1 MSQRNVIFAIAVAF
15 LTFGLVTASPS
26 SVLAATGDISTVAGG
41 GINEGAPASNAGTL
55 WPWSVFLDSSGNIY
69 ISDWGGSRIQK
80 IDAATGIMNTIVG
93 NGLSGR
99 VIGDAGAGLPA
110 DQLTISGPAY
120 NAADSQGNVYFR
132 FQGGIHKADP
142 SGNVTFVTNGTTP
155 MAVDD
160 NDNFYYRDG
169 GTVQKIDAATGV
181 KSFIV
186 GSQPLSGPNGLST
199 DAAGNLYFVNQWQHQ
214 AFKITP
220 SGSVT
225 LFAGDGARVGDNGD
239 GQFAGDGG
247 TAILASLNR
256 AMSTT
261 VDANGNVYIA
271 DIDNARIRRVDGTTG
286 IISTVVGNGTQTI
299 PPWETGGETY
309 MGGDGGQGTDAM
321 LGAEVYLEV
330 DDTGNLYIA
339 DTFNGRIRK
348 LDVASGII
356 TTIAGGPQRL
366 SGPQGLY
373 IDGAGNVF
381 LADTYNNRIL
391 KIDASG
397 NVSVVAGNSN
407 NDYSGDGG
415 PATDAGING
424 PADVAVS
431 STGEIF
437 IVDQGNQVIRRVDS
451 SGIIT
456 TVAGNNTQGFSG
468 DDGPATSAAINNPW
482 AVDLNASGD
491 IFIADQGNS
500 RIRKVAV
507 ATGVISTIAGG
518 GTSQADTLALEVEL
532 SQPTD
537 VFIDDAGTV
546 FIGEAAGVS
555 KRVRKIDGSGNLVTV
570 AGTGESGFS
579 GDGGLAT
586 DATISEAS
594 RIHVTASGDIYIWDS
609 ANHRARKVDAATGI
623 ITTVV
628 GNGNPGFTG
637 DG

>member
-397 NVSVVAGNSN
+397 NVSVVAGNGN

>member
-1 MSQRNVIFAIAVAF
+1 
-15 LTFGLVTASPS
+15 
-26 SVLAATGDISTVAGG
+26 
-41 GINEGAPASNAGTL
+41 
-55 WPWSVFLDSSGNIY
+55 
-69 ISDWGGSRIQK
+69 
-80 IDAATGIMNTIVG
+80 
-93 NGLSGR
+93 
-99 VIGDAGAGLPA
+99 
-110 DQLTISGPAY
+110 
-120 NAADSQGNVYFR
+120 
-132 FQGGIHKADP
+132 
-142 SGNVTFVTNGTTP
+142 
-155 MAVDD
+155 
-160 NDNFYYRDG
+160 
-169 GTVQKIDAATGV
+169 
-181 KSFIV
+181 
-186 GSQPLSGPNGLST
+186 
-199 DAAGNLYFVNQWQHQ
+199 
-214 AFKITP
+214 
-220 SGSVT
+220 
-225 LFAGDGARVGDNGD
+225 
-239 GQFAGDGG
+239 
-247 TAILASLNR
+247 
-256 AMSTT
+256 
-261 VDANGNVYIA
+261 
-271 DIDNARIRRVDGTTG
+271 
-286 IISTVVGNGTQTI
+286 
-299 PPWETGGETY
+299 
-309 MGGDGGQGTDAM
+309 
-321 LGAEVYLEV
+321 
-330 DDTGNLYIA
+330 
-339 DTFNGRIRK
+339 
-348 LDVASGII
+348 
-356 TTIAGGPQRL
+356 
-366 SGPQGLY
+366 
-373 IDGAGNVF
+373 
-381 LADTYNNRIL
+381 
-391 KIDASG
+391 
-397 NVSVVAGNSN
+397 
-407 NDYSGDGG
+407 
-415 PATDAGING
+415 
-424 PADVAVS
+424 
-431 STGEIF
+431 
-437 IVDQGNQVIRRVDS
+437 VDS